1 METKRTNNYLPP
13 SFSKMRKTLVKPE
26 SLRLLSLRGG
36 IFLFVFLFVCLNFS
50 YAQNSAAQLKEQL
63 NQRLAEIQKKIDLYS
78 GQIKQKEN
86 EAVSLQREIDI
97 LESQIQQ
104 TQLEIEQ
111 TEIAMQ
117 KVDLDIQDKEKE
129 IGRFNVEIGRH
140 KEVLAEY
147 LRLFYEYDQ
156 VSLPEL
162 ILKTDNFSD
171 FFNEIQSLES
181 VQTKIQSSV
190 DDLKSLRKVI
200 EDQKNVLEDERDEQN
215 RLRTLMAIQKI
226 AFQNKEGQKQDL
238 LGKTKGQE
246 TLFKKLREKA
256 YSDIQAIKN
265 QIYSLE
271 EVGLKMTLEEAL
283 DYAAYASAKTGVRP
297 AFILAVLKKESSWG
311 TNVGTG
317 SWRSDMHPRDHE
329 AFLSIC
335 QELGFDPDKM
345 PVSRKPSYGWG
356 GAMGA
361 AQFLPSVWLSY
372 KNEIASLTGHNPPN
386 PWSIEDAFTAS
397 ALKLS
402 KNGAAAKTYDA
413 EWKAAMIYFA
423 GKRWNSPVYRFYGDS
438 VMELAKAI
446 QEQINVIGGR

>member
-1 METKRTNNYLPP
+1 M
-13 SFSKMRKTLVKPE
+13 
-26 SLRLLSLRGG
+26 LLF
-36 IFLFVFLFVCLNFS
+36 FLCSNFS
-50 YAQNSAAQLKEQL
+50 YAQNSAVQLKEQL

-78 GQIKQKEN
+78 GQIKQKES
-86 EAVSLQREIDI
+86 EAVSLQREIGI
-97 LESQIQQ
+97 LENQIQQ

-111 TEIAMQ
+111 TELAIQ
-117 KVDLDIQDKEKE
+117 NVDLDIQDKERE
-129 IGRFNVEIGRH
+129 IGRFNAEID
-140 KEVLAEY
+140 KYKKVLIEY

-200 EDQKNVLEDERDEQN
+200 EDQKNVLEEERDEQN

-226 AFQNKEGQKQDL
+226 SFQNKEGQKQDL
-238 LGKTKGQE
+238 LSSTKGQE

-256 YSDIQAIKN
+256 YSDIQAIRN

-271 EVGLKMTLEEAL
+271 EVGLKMTLEQAL
-283 DYAAYASAKTGVRP
+283 GYAAYASAKTGVRP
-297 AFILAVLKKESSWG
+297 AFLLAVLKKESSWG

-317 SWRSDMHPRDHE
+317 TWRSDMHPRDQE
-329 AFLSIC
+329 AFLLIC

-372 KNEIASLTGHNPPN
+372 KNEITSLTGHNPSN
-386 PWSIEDAFTAS
+386 PWSIEDAFTAA

-402 KNGAAAKTYDA
+402 KNGASAKTFDA

-423 GKRWNSPVYRFYGDS
+423 GKRWNSSVYRFYGDS
-438 VMELAKAI
+438 VMELAKTI
-446 QEQINVIGGR
+446 QEQIDVITK